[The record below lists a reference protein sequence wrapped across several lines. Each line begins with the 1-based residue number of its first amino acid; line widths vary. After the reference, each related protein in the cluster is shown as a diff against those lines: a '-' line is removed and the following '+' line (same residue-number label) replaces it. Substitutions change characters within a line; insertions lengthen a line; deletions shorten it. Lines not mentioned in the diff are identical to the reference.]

1 MKTLPIF
8 LLDTETAAT
17 TTSLFDNIVSMLEG
31 IATSLASV
39 VVPLAIVAL
48 IACGLW
54 YIVASRNSQSAVM
67 DKLKTVAIGCLIA
80 LGASSIVSWLAS
92 LANF

>member
-1 MKTLPIF
+1 MNNLPIF
-8 LLDTETAAT
+8 LLDTEST
-17 TTSLFDNIVSMLEG
+17 TIFDNIVTKLED
-31 IATSLASV
+31 IASSLASI

-48 IACGLW
+48 IVCGLW
-54 YIVASRNSQSAVM
+54 YIVASRNNQSAVL

-80 LGASSIVSWLAS
+80 LGASSIVSWIAS